1 MFVCVSTECF
11 PDLPLAKA
19 RERLAE
25 LEFTA
30 VEIDVH
36 EGGPHLQ
43 PGGVAADP
51 EAAIAACSRRTL
63 SPPSRLT
70 CRCSSCVCT
79 LSLSPPPAVAMA
91 GEGEGWEC
99 FFDAAV
105 GFFGG
110 VIFFA
115 FCPCSALPP
124 RHAGSVQKIRGTRL
138 HYT

>member
-19 RERLAE
+19 MERLAE

-51 EAAIAACSRRTL
+51 EAALRHLIQTSMLASL
-63 SPPSRLT
+63 K
-70 CRCSSCVCT
+70 RCGM
-79 LSLSPPPAVAMA
+79 L
-91 GEGEGWEC
+91 
-99 FFDAAV
+99 
-105 GFFGG
+105 
-110 VIFFA
+110 
-115 FCPCSALPP
+115 
-124 RHAGSVQKIRGTRL
+124 K
-138 HYT
+138 